1 MESLFL
7 YLQLRVMVA
16 EDVGHRCAENG
27 KVWDLYLRVWQ
38 VVVQFVFRPV
48 CA

>member
-7 YLQLRVMVA
+7 YMQVRVPVA
-16 EDVGHRCAENG
+16 EDVGHRCAERF
-27 KVWDLYLRVWQ
+27 WDRYLRVWQ